1 MALTTPKIGIKRAN
15 RPIDHYTPI
24 ANSFARSK
32 LKPRAK
38 VVALYLL
45 SHTEGFVAT
54 QARIAREIGIGV
66 STVSDALE
74 DLEQAGLLQRRT
86 VHGEGGHIVGTEYV
100 VSDTP
105 LIVESN
111 DGPDDLI
118 VESLDRENLDR
129 DSKEPKK
136 INSSEKTN
144 HEENTTA
151 PQGSDAAPD
160 AEPEFSAKDVVAAY
174 VDSFRLKSGGQD
186 PVGRFIG
193 QVGREAK
200 KLISEG
206 RSSELLLRAADQL
219 GKTPYASL
227 ENQVARLMTNTTA
240 GVQTGRT
247 EAYQPGLDSR
257 RNEENWQ
264 RLYAEDPS
272 RFSVADPSLDD
283 DEPAF

>member
-1 MALTTPKIGIKRAN
+1 MTLVWKTAVGPANHRLVLLALADAAN
-15 RPIDHYTPI
+15 D
-24 ANSFARSK
+24 
-32 LKPRAK
+32 
-38 VVALYLL
+38 
-45 SHTEGFVAT
+45 EGVCWPSVAT
-54 QARIAREIGIGV
+54 IARKAGCGEATVRRALSQLESEGLVSREKRGVNGRQRSNFYHLQRAALEALIEGSQFEPPQIEPSQSGGRGV
-66 STVSDALE
+66 SNMKVEGSQTGTQNPKLE
-74 DLEQAGLLQRRT
+74 
-86 VHGEGGHIVGTEYV
+86 
-100 VSDTP
+100 P
-105 LIVESN
+105 
-111 DGPDDLI
+111 
-118 VESLDRENLDR
+118 
-129 DSKEPKK
+129 
-136 INSSEKTN
+136 SEETKP
-144 HEENTTA
+144 A

-227 ENQVARLMTNTTA
+227 ENQVARLMTNTPA